1 MENPS
6 GVLSRLYQH
15 GQMLKR
21 LDKLFKAS
29 VPIPLNQHC
38 HVVNLRETI
47 LVVHTDSSIW
57 ATRLRY
63 MTPSLMQQWQRD
75 RAMPTIDQVLVR
87 VRPGVRD
94 NDCERLRAKFLITDN
109 L

>member
-1 MENPS
+1 MKSFSQLMANPS

-47 LVVHTDSSIW
+47 LVVHTDSSLW

-87 VRPGVRD
+87 VRPGVRS
-94 NDCERLRAKFLITDN
+94 
-109 L
+109 